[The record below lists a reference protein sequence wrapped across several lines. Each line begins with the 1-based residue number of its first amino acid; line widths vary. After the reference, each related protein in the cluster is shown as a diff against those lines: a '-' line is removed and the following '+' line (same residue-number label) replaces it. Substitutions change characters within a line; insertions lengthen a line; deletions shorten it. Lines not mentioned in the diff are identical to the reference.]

1 MFTNCDAVTIYHPDG
16 AVNHRPV
23 FCRHVIKNV
32 YWEES
37 IGSRQN
43 GKEVQ
48 QSDSIYVCIPASS
61 VTDYVPARDDL
72 LFRGIISEEKELHE
86 IQTLPIWLC
95 SGSAHRGDSKLI
107 TGFKIHMPTAKDF
120 SNRLQKAQKFVDSE
134 VLRKSD
140 PYVPL
145 KTGMLRDSGVLG
157 TKIGSGRIRYLA
169 PYAKKQ
175 YYKGRSSGKRGR
187 YWVKRAMLAHG
198 DAIASGAQK
207 IIDGE

>member
-1 MFTNCDAVTIYHPDG
+1 M
-16 AVNHRPV
+16 
-23 FCRHVIKNV
+23 
-32 YWEES
+32 
-37 IGSRQN
+37 
-43 GKEVQ
+43 
-48 QSDSIYVCIPASS
+48 
-61 VTDYVPARDDL
+61 
-72 LFRGIISEEKELHE
+72 
-86 IQTLPIWLC
+86 
-95 SGSAHRGDSKLI
+95 I

-120 SNRLQKAQKFVDSE
+120 SDRLQKAQKFVDSE

>member
-1 MFTNCDAVTIYHPDG
+1 M
-16 AVNHRPV
+16 
-23 FCRHVIKNV
+23 
-32 YWEES
+32 
-37 IGSRQN
+37 
-43 GKEVQ
+43 
-48 QSDSIYVCIPASS
+48 
-61 VTDYVPARDDL
+61 
-72 LFRGIISEEKELHE
+72 
-86 IQTLPIWLC
+86 
-95 SGSAHRGDSKLI
+95 I

-140 PYVPL
+140 IVPPIVF
-145 KTGMLRDSGVLG
+145 TRSEGMLRDSGVLG